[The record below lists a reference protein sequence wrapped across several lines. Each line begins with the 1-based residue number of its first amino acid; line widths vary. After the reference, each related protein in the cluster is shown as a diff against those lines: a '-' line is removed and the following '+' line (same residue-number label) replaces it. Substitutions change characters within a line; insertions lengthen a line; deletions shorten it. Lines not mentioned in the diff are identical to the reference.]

1 MKKFSKVLA
10 LFMCATMLFGAMT
23 GCAAAEKAPTAESL
37 LKGYQE
43 KVQSAEGM
51 KADVDMD
58 LQMKVSVFGME
69 ESIKM
74 GGTMNVESSGENAY
88 AKADFTMESSEG
100 TETAQTEIYVMK
112 EGDKFV
118 EYQCTDGEWTKTSVD
133 GAGQIDG
140 LIKNKY
146 VGDPAKFTMETT
158 DTEYVLKGTVSIKE
172 AMESMPEGM
181 FDEMMASMGSEM
193 TEDMLANI
201 SDVPV
206 EYHFDKK
213 TRDLKSMS
221 MDMTAAMQE
230 LFAVAMQDAMAELG
244 DMEGMEGMEDFDMST
259 LFNFEV
265 GALKLNVKNIV
276 YEAVTITLPE
286 EAKNAKE
293 VSADDMSVL
302 NIGE

>member
-10 LFMCATMLFGAMT
+10 LFMCATMLFGVMT

-181 FDEMMASMGSEM
+181 FDEMMTSMGSEM

-213 TRDLKSMS
+213 TRDLTSMS
-221 MDMTAAMQE
+221 MDMTTAMQE
-230 LFAVAMQDAMAELG
+230 LFAVAMQEAMAELG
-244 DMEGMEGMEDFDMST
+244 DLEGMEGMEDFDMST